1 MFILGY
7 SGNVTRNTLIGTLA
21 NWGPEYRVAVDIM
34 VHSAGSTGVYGYSNI
49 LHFTAGADDK
59 RRRPKIG
66 ERVPAIFYHRKPE
79 TRLIF
84 FHICTSVGTNGNSCF
99 NYDIEFNKEYHID
112 IVQAKKNGKVRE

>member
-49 LHFTAGADDK
+49 LHFTAGADDWSSK
-59 RRRPKIG
+59 LG
-66 ERVPAIFYHRKPE
+66 ERVPLIHYHRKPE
-79 TRLIF
+79 SI
-84 FHICTSVGTNGNSCF
+84 FHICSTVGTNGNSCF
-99 NYDIEFNKEYHID
+99 NYDIEFNKEYHIE
-112 IVQAKKNGKVRE
+112 IVQANKNGKVRE